1 MSGHS
6 KWATTKRA
14 KAVVDAKRAGVFTRI
29 ANLITIA
36 AREKGGDVETNFSMR
51 LAVEKA
57 KMVNMPKDNIERAIK
72 RGLGTLEGEILEEIR
87 YEGYGPGGCA
97 FIIDVLT
104 NSRNRSS
111 SEIKHL
117 FSKYGGALGAQNSV
131 SWMFEKKGLIGIP
144 NTALPEELEL
154 SLIEA
159 GAGDIHMGE
168 DGSTITCEPEDF
180 LRLKAAVEA
189 LGIAPAFAEID
200 YLPKTPFTLNED
212 VRGAYEKFVEELD
225 ERNDVTAHYSN
236 CDS

>member
-36 AREKGGDVETNFSMR
+36 AREKGGDMETNFSLR

-57 KMVNMPKDNIERAIK
+57 KWSCLRTHRA
-72 RGLGTLEGEILEEIR
+72 RSQTRAGTLEGEILEEIR

>member
-36 AREKGGDVETNFSMR
+36 AREKGGDMETNFSLR

-57 KMVNMPKDNIERAIK
+57 KWSCQGQHRA
-72 RGLGTLEGEILEEIR
+72 RSHAAGTLEGEILEEIR

>member
-14 KAVVDAKRAGVFTRI
+14 KAVVDAKRAGAFTKI

-36 AREKGGDVETNFSMR
+36 AREKGGDVETNFSLR

-57 KMVNMPKDNIERAIK
+57 KAINMPKDNIERAIK

-117 FSKYGGALGAQNSV
+117 FSKYGGSLGAQNSV

-144 NTALPEELEL
+144 DTSLSEELEL

-159 GAGDIHMGE
+159 GARDIQGSE
-168 DGSTITCEPEDF
+168 EGSTITAEPENF
-180 LRLKAAVEA
+180 SRLKAAVES
-189 LGIAPAFAEID
+189 LGITPAFAEID
-200 YLPKTPFTLNED
+200 TIPKTPIQLDANARAA
-212 VRGAYEKFVEELD
+212 VEKFVEELD
-225 ERNDVTAHYSN
+225 DRNDVTAYYSN
-236 CDS
+236 CD